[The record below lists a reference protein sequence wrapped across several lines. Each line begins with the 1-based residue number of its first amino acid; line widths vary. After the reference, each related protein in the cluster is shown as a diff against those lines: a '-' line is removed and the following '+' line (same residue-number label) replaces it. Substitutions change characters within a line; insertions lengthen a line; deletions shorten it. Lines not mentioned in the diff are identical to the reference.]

1 MCEVKKCIWKEKVI
15 ISFTSV
21 VSIELYAGLIS
32 VGAFPKLESY
42 LSHYYLFYPLC
53 PESCLSHYY
62 PISPLH
68 PNQPSLCFEESAPFV
83 FYPRHVVSDKSP
95 KWFDTRNTISGHF
108 RVLLIRKKTWFFD
121 GLQNQVFSVVFSSF
135 SFSTEFQ
142 AAVKFTGRKPKACI
156 DYGWFPGL
164 ARLRV
169 DTGRLRTQDRTKYT
183 LVFCRENAM
192 HARKSRLMKMISAAN
207 TKQVPRHGRN
217 QILRPCQFKHPS
229 KEGKNTEVKKPMAS
243 LFSP

>member
-1 MCEVKKCIWKEKVI
+1 MHHTAPFLGILVKCVCGKKCIWKEKVI

-121 GLQNQVFSVVFSSF
+121 GLQNQVFSVVFFFIFVFDGIPS
-135 SFSTEFQ
+135 
-142 AAVKFTGRKPKACI
+142 GRKVYRAKTE
-156 DYGWFPGL
+156 G
-164 ARLRV
+164 
-169 DTGRLRTQDRTKYT
+169 
-183 LVFCRENAM
+183 M
-192 HARKSRLMKMISAAN
+192 H
-207 TKQVPRHGRN
+207 
-217 QILRPCQFKHPS
+217 
-229 KEGKNTEVKKPMAS
+229 
-243 LFSP
+243 